1 MRNRNFEC
9 WECILGGPG
18 VALTSPKWGRTELGQ
33 CNLPSVSIVTEL
45 GIFSRSCTCCAHWRT
60 DGFCLSVTRPYKIA
74 WMFPWNSLHT
84 VQLLCVHTSKVSE
97 QFAEI
102 KRILWW
108 LSFYGIWFWIFTS
121 SKKKNM
127 KHSLQLWQR
136 IQGLIKDHYHVA
148 FCQLLF
154 ESRELQIFYYL
165 KYVV

>member
-1 MRNRNFEC
+1 M
-9 WECILGGPG
+9 
-18 VALTSPKWGRTELGQ
+18 
-33 CNLPSVSIVTEL
+33 
-45 GIFSRSCTCCAHWRT
+45 SRSCTCCAHWRS

-84 VQLLCVHTSKVSE
+84 VQLPVLCVHTSKVSE
-97 QFAEI
+97 LFAEI
-102 KRILWW
+102 NRILWL
-108 LSFYGIWFWIFTS
+108 LSFYGICVCIFTSSKSVCIFTS

-136 IQGLIKDHYHVA
+136 IRGLIKDHYHVA

-154 ESRELQIFYYL
+154 ESSVSEIFYYL